1 LRNDYLVDLNKT
13 PLNQVPMGR
22 KPVLWVDNNSD
33 SIRAIQL
40 LNENGIEY
48 VDHKISEFEDGC
60 CGGPHTTK
68 APVLFAFEG
77 IFRDLDGILN
87 YISEIKQKGSKPS
100 ESAYW

>member
-1 LRNDYLVDLNKT
+1 LQNDYLVDLNKT
-13 PLNQVPMGR
+13 PLNQVQMGR

-48 VDHKISEFEDGC
+48 VDHNISEFEDSC